1 MSATDRRKFYYR
13 GKTLE
18 ELRKMS
24 MKEFIKLIPS
34 RQRRS
39 LERGMPNRQKKLLK
53 KLKKAKKAMKNGRDV
68 VIRTHNRVMVI
79 FPEFI
84 GLTISVHN
92 GLEFIPVKVSPD
104 HIGHY
109 LGEFAPT
116 TKQVRHGNPG
126 VGATRS
132 SQFVPLK

>member
-1 MSATDRRKFYYR
+1 MSSQDRRKFYYR

-39 LERGMPNRQKKLLK
+39 LERGMPNRQRKLLK
-53 KLKKAKKAMKNGRDV
+53 KLQKAQKAAKKDRE
-68 VIRTHNRVMVI
+68 VIVRTHNRDMVI

-84 GLTISVHN
+84 GLTIAVHN
-92 GLEFIPVKVSPD
+92 GLEFIPVKVSPE

>member
-1 MSATDRRKFYYR
+1 MSETKHKFLYR
-13 GKTLE
+13 GKNLD
-18 ELRKMS
+18 ELRRMS
-24 MKEFIKLIPS
+24 MKQFMELLPS

-39 LERGMPNRQKKLLK
+39 LKRGMPRRQKKFLR
-53 KLKKAKKAMKNGRDV
+53 KLKKAKKAAKNGRDMV
-68 VIRTHNRVMVI
+68 VRTHNRDMII

-84 GLTISVHN
+84 GLTIAVHN
-92 GLEFIPVKVSPD
+92 GLEFIPVKITPE

-109 LGEFAPT
+109 LGEYSPT
-116 TKQVRHGNPG
+116 NKKVSHGNPG